1 MQDKELYQTILGL
14 DTPWQVADV
23 ELDLKEGEIR
33 VTVEHPRGVKFD
45 CPECGCSLAC
55 FDHGEERRWRH
66 LDSCQ
71 FKTILVGKRKGK
83 VDWIFGWRVR
93 ARRAGQRTSP
103 AERTS
108 PRLYS
113 SLSRRFI

>member
-23 ELDLKEGEIR
+23 DLDLKEGEIR
-33 VTVEHPRGVKFD
+33 VSVEHPRGVKFD

-71 FKTILVGKRKGK
+71 FKTILVAK
-83 VDWIFGWRVR
+83 VPRVKCLEHGVKTVSVPWT
-93 ARRAGQRTSP
+93 AGSSRFTLLF
-103 AERTS
+103 ER
-108 PRLYS
+108 L
-113 SLSRRFI
+113 